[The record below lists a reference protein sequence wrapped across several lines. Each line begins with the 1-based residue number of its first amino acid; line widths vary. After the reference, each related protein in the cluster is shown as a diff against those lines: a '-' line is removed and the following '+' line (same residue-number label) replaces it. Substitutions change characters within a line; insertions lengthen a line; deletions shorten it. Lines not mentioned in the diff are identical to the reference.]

1 MDPVRYSYSL
11 LNSGTSKV
19 CLDVPIVVSVSRYM
33 DVC

>member
-11 LNSGTSKV
+11 LNSV